1 MLISLIIPCY
11 NEEGS
16 LPILYEAL
24 CDVRKSDTADRNYEF
39 IFVND
44 GSRDKTAD
52 IIRDLA
58 ANDKG
63 VKYIFFS
70 RNFGKEAAMYAG
82 MEKAKGDYI
91 AILDA
96 DMQDPPSLIPEMIKA
111 LDSGEYDIVA
121 ARRVTR
127 KGEPKIRSWF
137 ARRFYKLINRMCD
150 VEIADG
156 ARDFRLMKRGVVDSI
171 LSMKER
177 QRFSKGIFAWVGFRT
192 KWVEHENVERVA
204 GETKWSFWKLFRY
217 AIDGI
222 VAFTTA
228 PLRIATYMGFFFAFA
243 GFAYMLYYFIK
254 AIIGRFWTDVNIM
267 GYPSLLC
274 FILFIG
280 GLILMALGLIGE
292 YIGRIYIESKARPIY
307 ITSEER
313 TDPDGFGPDR
323 RIHRTYLHRVQGK
336 ADIYHFRGIKRLK
349 QKAVR
354 TAFFILQNTCRRNC
368 PHSLRRRT
376 VPE

>member
-1 MLISLIIPCY
+1 MLISLIVPCY

-24 CDVRKSDTADRNYEF
+24 CDVRKAETSPDRCFEF

-58 ANDKG
+58 KNDKS
-63 VKYIFFS
+63 VKYVFFS

-82 MEKAKGDYI
+82 MQKAKGDYI

-96 DMQDPPSLIPEMIKA
+96 DMQDPPSLIPQMIND

-127 KGEPKIRSWF
+127 KGEPKIRSFF

-156 ARDFRLMKRGVVDSI
+156 ARDFRLMKREVVDAI
-171 LSMKER
+171 LSLSER

-228 PLRIATYMGFFFAFA
+228 PLRIATYAGFGFAFA
-243 GFAYMLYYFIK
+243 GFVYLIYYFIR
-254 AIIGRFWTDVNIM
+254 AIVLTIYNDVP

-280 GLILMALGLIGE
+280 GLILMCLGILGE
-292 YIGRIYIESKARPIY
+292 YIGRTYIETKGRPIY
-307 ITSEER
+307 IPSEESK
-313 TDPDGFGPDR
+313 D
-323 RIHRTYLHRVQGK
+323 
-336 ADIYHFRGIKRLK
+336 
-349 QKAVR
+349 
-354 TAFFILQNTCRRNC
+354 
-368 PHSLRRRT
+368 
-376 VPE
+376 

>member
-1 MLISLIIPCY
+1 MLISLIVPCY
-11 NEEGS
+11 NEEES

-24 CDVRKSDTADRNYEF
+24 CDVRKAESSTDRCFEF

-44 GSRDKTAD
+44 GSRDKTAEK
-52 IIRDLA
+52 IKELA
-58 ANDKG
+58 ANDKS
-63 VKYIFFS
+63 VKYVFFS

-82 MEKAKGDYI
+82 MQKAKGDYV

-96 DMQDPPSLIPEMIKA
+96 DMQDPPSLLPEMIRV
-111 LDSGEYDIVA
+111 LDSGEFDVVA

-127 KGEPKIRSWF
+127 KGEPKIRSFF
-137 ARRFYKLINRMCD
+137 ARCFYKLINRMCD

-156 ARDFRLMKRGVVDSI
+156 ARDFRLMKREVVDAI
-171 LSMKER
+171 LSLSER

-228 PLRIATYMGFFFAFA
+228 PLRLATYCGFFFAFA
-243 GFAYMLYYFIK
+243 GFVYLIYYFIR
-254 AIIGRFWTDVNIM
+254 AIILRIYNEVP

-280 GLILMALGLIGE
+280 GLILMCLGILGE
-292 YIGRIYIESKARPIY
+292 YIGRTYIESKARPIY
-307 ITSEER
+307 IPSDESK
-313 TDPDGFGPDR
+313 D
-323 RIHRTYLHRVQGK
+323 
-336 ADIYHFRGIKRLK
+336 
-349 QKAVR
+349 
-354 TAFFILQNTCRRNC
+354 
-368 PHSLRRRT
+368 
-376 VPE
+376 

>member
-1 MLISLIIPCY
+1 MLISLIVPCY
-11 NEEGS
+11 NEEES

-24 CDVRKSDTADRNYEF
+24 CDVRKAETSSDRCFEF

-44 GSRDKTAD
+44 GSRDKTAEK
-52 IIRDLA
+52 IKELA
-58 ANDKG
+58 ANDKS
-63 VKYIFFS
+63 VKYVFFS

-82 MEKAKGDYI
+82 MQKARGDYV

-96 DMQDPPSLIPEMIKA
+96 DMQDPPSLLPEMIKV
-111 LDSGEYDIVA
+111 LDSGEYDVVA

-127 KGEPKIRSWF
+127 KGEPKIRSFF
-137 ARRFYKLINRMCD
+137 ARCFYKLINRMCD

-156 ARDFRLMKRGVVDSI
+156 ARDFRLMKREVVDAI
-171 LSMKER
+171 LSLSER

-192 KWVEHENVERVA
+192 KWVEHENVERAA

-228 PLRIATYMGFFFAFA
+228 PLRLATYAGFFFAFA
-243 GFAYMLYYFIK
+243 GFAYMVYYFIK
-254 AIIGRFWTDVNIM
+254 AIIGRIWDEVA

-280 GLILMALGLIGE
+280 GLILMALGIIGE
-292 YIGRIYIESKARPIY
+292 YVGRTYIETKNRPVFIAK
-307 ITSEER
+307 EE
-313 TDPDGFGPDR
+313 TKDKED
-323 RIHRTYLHRVQGK
+323 
-336 ADIYHFRGIKRLK
+336 
-349 QKAVR
+349 
-354 TAFFILQNTCRRNC
+354 
-368 PHSLRRRT
+368 
-376 VPE
+376 

>member
-1 MLISLIIPCY
+1 MLISLIVPCY
-11 NEEGS
+11 NEEES

-24 CDVRKSDTADRNYEF
+24 CNVRQADNSDRNYEF

-44 GSRDKTAD
+44 GSRDKTSQVIKSFAK
-52 IIRDLA
+52 
-58 ANDKG
+58 NDKS

-96 DMQDPPSLIPEMIKA
+96 DMQDPPSLIPQMIDD
-111 LDSGEYDIVA
+111 LDSGNYDIVA

-127 KGEPKIRSWF
+127 KGEPKIRSFF
-137 ARRFYKLINRMCD
+137 ARTFYKLINRMCD
-150 VEIADG
+150 IEIADG
-156 ARDFRLMKRGVVDSI
+156 ARDFRLMRRDVVDAI
-171 LSMKER
+171 LSLTER

-192 KWVEHENVERVA
+192 KWIEHENVERAA
-204 GETKWSFWKLFRY
+204 GETKWSFWKLFKY

-228 PLRIATYMGFFFAFA
+228 PLRIATYMGMFFSFA
-243 GFAYMLYYFIK
+243 GFAYLLYYFIK
-254 AIIGRFWTDVNIM
+254 AIISQIWTEVR

-280 GLILMALGLIGE
+280 GLVLMCLGIIGE
-292 YIGRIYIESKARPIY
+292 YIGRIYIETKGRPIY
-307 ITSEER
+307 IAAEESK
-313 TDPDGFGPDR
+313 D
-323 RIHRTYLHRVQGK
+323 
-336 ADIYHFRGIKRLK
+336 
-349 QKAVR
+349 
-354 TAFFILQNTCRRNC
+354 
-368 PHSLRRRT
+368 
-376 VPE
+376 

>member
-1 MLISLIIPCY
+1 VLISLIVPCY

-24 CDVRKSDTADRNYEF
+24 CNVRKADDSDRSYEF

-44 GSRDKTAD
+44 GSRDKTSQ
-52 IIRDLA
+52 IIKELA
-58 ANDKG
+58 ANDKS
-63 VKYIFFS
+63 VKYVFFS

-82 MEKAKGDYI
+82 MQKAKGDYI

-96 DMQDPPSLIPEMIKA
+96 DMQDPPSLIPEMIKS
-111 LDSGEYDIVA
+111 LDSDECDIVA

-127 KGEPKIRSWF
+127 KGEPKIRSFF
-137 ARRFYKLINRMCD
+137 ARCFYKLINRMCD

-156 ARDFRLMKRGVVDSI
+156 ARDFRLMRREVVDAI
-171 LSMKER
+171 LSVNER

-192 KWVEHENVERVA
+192 KWIEHENVERVA
-204 GETKWSFWKLFRY
+204 GETKWSFWKLFKY

-228 PLRIATYMGFFFAFA
+228 PLRIATYLGFFFAFA
-243 GFAYMLYYFIK
+243 GFAYMLYYFIR
-254 AIIGRFWTDVNIM
+254 AIIGQFWTNANIM

-292 YIGRIYIESKARPIY
+292 YIGRIYIEAKARPIY
-307 ITSEER
+307 ITSEESK
-313 TDPDGFGPDR
+313 D
-323 RIHRTYLHRVQGK
+323 
-336 ADIYHFRGIKRLK
+336 
-349 QKAVR
+349 
-354 TAFFILQNTCRRNC
+354 
-368 PHSLRRRT
+368 
-376 VPE
+376 

>member
-1 MLISLIIPCY
+1 MLISLVVPCY
-11 NEEGS
+11 NEQES
-16 LPILYEAL
+16 LPFLYNAISE
-24 CDVRKSDTADRNYEF
+24 VRAGQKSAGNTFEF

-52 IIRDLA
+52 VIRDLA
-58 ANDKG
+58 AKDPD
-63 VKYIFFS
+63 VKYVFFS

-82 MEKAKGDYI
+82 LVKSKGDYV

-96 DMQDPPSLIPEMIKA
+96 DMQDPPSLIPQMIKD

-127 KGEPKIRSWF
+127 KGEPPIRSFF
-137 ARRFYKLINRMCD
+137 ARCFYKLINKMCE

-156 ARDFRLMKRGVVDSI
+156 ARDFRLMTRPVVDAIISV
-171 LSMKER
+171 SER

-217 AIDGI
+217 AVDGI

-228 PLRIATYMGFFFAFA
+228 PLRIATYTGFGLAMLAFA
-243 GFAYMLYYFIK
+243 YLVYYFIRAVILK
-254 AIIGRFWTDVNIM
+254 IYNEVP

-280 GLILMALGLIGE
+280 GLILMSLGLIGE
-292 YIGRIYIESKARPIY
+292 YIGRIYTETKARPIY
-307 ITSEER
+307 IVSEEE
-313 TDPDGFGPDR
+313 DA
-323 RIHRTYLHRVQGK
+323 K
-336 ADIYHFRGIKRLK
+336 
-349 QKAVR
+349 
-354 TAFFILQNTCRRNC
+354 
-368 PHSLRRRT
+368 
-376 VPE
+376 

>member
-1 MLISLIIPCY
+1 MLISLIVPCY

-16 LPILYEAL
+16 LPILYDAL
-24 CDVRKSDTADRNYEF
+24 CDVRKAETSPNRSFEF

-58 ANDKG
+58 KNDKY
-63 VKYIFFS
+63 VKYVFFS

-82 MEKAKGDYI
+82 MQKAKGDYI

-96 DMQDPPSLIPEMIKA
+96 DMQDPPSLIPQMIND

-127 KGEPKIRSWF
+127 KGEPKIRSFF

-156 ARDFRLMKRGVVDSI
+156 ARDFRLMKREVVDAI
-171 LSMKER
+171 LSLSER

-228 PLRIATYMGFFFAFA
+228 PLRIATYAGFGFAFA
-243 GFAYMLYYFIK
+243 GFVYLVYYFIR
-254 AIIGRFWTDVNIM
+254 AIVLTIYNDVP

-280 GLILMALGLIGE
+280 GLILMCLGILGE
-292 YIGRIYIESKARPIY
+292 YIGRTYIETKGRPIY
-307 ITSEER
+307 IASEESK
-313 TDPDGFGPDR
+313 D
-323 RIHRTYLHRVQGK
+323 
-336 ADIYHFRGIKRLK
+336 
-349 QKAVR
+349 
-354 TAFFILQNTCRRNC
+354 
-368 PHSLRRRT
+368 
-376 VPE
+376 

>member
-1 MLISLIIPCY
+1 MREGDFTLLISLIVPCY
-11 NEEGS
+11 NEEAS

-24 CDVRKSDTADRNYEF
+24 CDVRRADDSDRNYEF

-44 GSRDKTAD
+44 GSRDKTAE
-52 IIRDLA
+52 IIRSFA
-58 ANDKG
+58 ENDKS
-63 VKYIFFS
+63 VKYVFFS

-96 DMQDPPSLIPEMIKA
+96 DMQDPPSLIPQMIKT

-127 KGEPKIRSWF
+127 KGEPKIRSFF
-137 ARRFYKLINRMCD
+137 ARSFYKLINRMCD
-150 VEIADG
+150 IEIADG
-156 ARDFRLMKRGVVDSI
+156 ARDFRLMRRDVVDAI
-171 LSMKER
+171 LSLTER

-192 KWVEHENVERVA
+192 KWVEHENVERAA

-228 PLRIATYMGFFFAFA
+228 PLRIATYSGFFFALA
-243 GFAYMLYYFIK
+243 GFIYLVYYFIR
-254 AIIGRFWTDVNIM
+254 AIILQIYNEVP

-280 GLILMALGLIGE
+280 GLILMCLGILGE

-307 ITSEER
+307 IPSEESK
-313 TDPDGFGPDR
+313 D
-323 RIHRTYLHRVQGK
+323 
-336 ADIYHFRGIKRLK
+336 
-349 QKAVR
+349 
-354 TAFFILQNTCRRNC
+354 
-368 PHSLRRRT
+368 
-376 VPE
+376 

>member
-11 NEEGS
+11 NEEAS

-24 CDVRKSDTADRNYEF
+24 CNVRKTDDADRNYEF

-52 IIRDLA
+52 LIRDLA

-91 AILDA
+91 AIMDA
-96 DMQDPPSLIPEMIKA
+96 DMQDPPSLIPEMIKD

-137 ARRFYKLINRMCD
+137 ARRFYRLINRMCD

-156 ARDFRLMKRGVVDSI
+156 ARDFRLMKREVVDAI
-171 LSMKER
+171 LSVKER

-243 GFAYMLYYFIK
+243 GFAYMLYYFIR

-307 ITSEER
+307 ITSEESK
-313 TDPDGFGPDR
+313 D
-323 RIHRTYLHRVQGK
+323 
-336 ADIYHFRGIKRLK
+336 
-349 QKAVR
+349 
-354 TAFFILQNTCRRNC
+354 
-368 PHSLRRRT
+368 
-376 VPE
+376 